1 MHVDKRITGPA
12 RFLRDDAARDDLK
25 TKWTEVYYHVNLRN
39 NYKEVRWRSWLSHL
53 SNTQKVPGSSPGRTI
68 SFSTRI
74 NLENSQF
81 RFAISFS
88 SRRIILRWTRATWY
102 IYNVCIFS
110 HNASEERYMREM
122 DDKLPPVSQSF
133 LRDLSSPSSR
143 DEQWDRVGSTT
154 ASIIAGP

>member
-1 MHVDKRITGPA
+1 MQVMIKLVFASYVLGVTAMTQICTE
-12 RFLRDDAARDDLK
+12 FLRDDAARDDLK

-39 NYKEVRWRSWLSHL
+39 NYKE
-53 SNTQKVPGSSPGRTI
+53 VPGSSPGRTI

-102 IYNVCIFS
+102 IYNCHKAFS
-110 HNASEERYMREM
+110 ETFPLHLHGTNNGTEWEVPQQAS
-122 DDKLPPVSQSF
+122 
-133 LRDLSSPSSR
+133 
-143 DEQWDRVGSTT
+143 
-154 ASIIAGP
+154 